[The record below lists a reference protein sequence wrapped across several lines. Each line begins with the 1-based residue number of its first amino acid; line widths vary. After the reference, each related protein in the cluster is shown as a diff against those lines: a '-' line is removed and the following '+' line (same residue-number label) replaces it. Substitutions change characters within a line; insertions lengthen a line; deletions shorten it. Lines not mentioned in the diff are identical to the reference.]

1 MNEKTMNMNLEEF
14 TEHVAEKLKTK
25 MPQLEIKTVQQEKNN
40 GVSKWGIRMG
50 KIKNGEGWS
59 ASPIVYL
66 DDIYSRVQKKEQIEI
81 LVDEMINFYET
92 EVKDVYKRQPVR
104 RENLGTGSDRK
115 KVVPES
121 GTQRGS
127 GLSLIHI

>member
-81 LVDEMINFYET
+81 LHQSHTCPYAIHFYTSLLLTKLNNFSMNF
-92 EVKDVYKRQPVR
+92 RC
-104 RENLGTGSDRK
+104 
-115 KVVPES
+115 
-121 GTQRGS
+121 
-127 GLSLIHI
+127 HF